1 MKYFLFILLSSFLFC
16 CNNKQNSEGKL
27 LKETSSQTSSA
38 QTKEINQEEEI
49 DNEVLTMKKD
59 KTLEDDLLMLKNVA
73 FCKCLGQE
81 EFSIEKKE
89 PNTYKWIPDA
99 TVGGYVQCSEHLD
112 IEWIV
117 ANPTLDKL
125 VENWLSKSYYK
136 TFQEKETPKR
146 YPTYMKCLDFYN
158 SKSLKK
164 YLDSVR
170 VVLEKRYKASD
181 EKYCTTA
188 TKTDDICYDTP
199 LLQKKIKNK
208 KDKLLILKNIA
219 FCNCM
224 EYEYEQIVKENP
236 DLYSLFIDRSRE
248 DYITYGGL
256 DANLL
261 KNNLSFDNLVKE
273 WHKKEYNTYLAEE
286 NREKIYL
293 TTMKCIDFYN
303 SKKLELYIDSLRVK
317 EKEL

>member
-16 CNNKQNSEGKL
+16 CNNKQNSERKL

-38 QTKEINQEEEI
+38 QTKEIKQEKEI
-49 DNEVLTMKKD
+49 DNEVLTIKKD

-81 EFSIEKKE
+81 RFGIKKKE
-89 PNTYKWIPDA
+89 PNTYKLIPDA
-99 TVGGYVQCSEHLD
+99 TTGG
-112 IEWIV
+112 
-117 ANPTLDKL
+117 
-125 VENWLSKSYYK
+125 
-136 TFQEKETPKR
+136 
-146 YPTYMKCLDFYN
+146 YMKCLDFYN
-158 SKSLKK
+158 SKALKK

-188 TKTDDICYDTP
+188 TKTDDIYYDTP

-208 KDKLLILKNIA
+208 DDKLLILKNIA

-261 KNNLSFDNLVKE
+261 KNDLSFDNLVKE
-273 WHKKEYNTYLAEE
+273 WHKKEYNAYLADD

-293 TTMKCIDFYN
+293 TIMKCIDFYN
-303 SKKLELYIDSLRVK
+303 SKKLELYIESLRVK
-317 EKEL
+317 ELK

>member
-1 MKYFLFILLSSFLFC
+1 MKYFLFISLLSFLFC
-16 CNNKQNSEGKL
+16 CNNKQNSERKL
-27 LKETSSQTSSA
+27 LKETFSQTSAA
-38 QTKEINQEEEI
+38 QTKEIKQEEET
-49 DNEVLTMKKD
+49 DNEALTMKKD
-59 KTLEDDLLMLKNVA
+59 KTIEDDLLMLKNVA

-81 EFSIEKKE
+81 RFSIKKKE
-89 PNTYKWIPDA
+89 PNTYKLIPDA
-99 TVGGYVQCSEHLD
+99 TTGGYLQCSEHLD

-125 VENWLSKSYYK
+125 VENWLSKPYYK
-136 TFQEKETPKR
+136 TFQEKGSPKR

-158 SKSLKK
+158 SKALKK

-181 EKYCTTA
+181 KKYCMTT
-188 TKTDDICYDTP
+188 TKTDDISYDIP
-199 LLQKKIKNK
+199 LLQKKTKNK
-208 KDKLLILKNIA
+208 EDKLLILKNIA

-256 DANLL
+256 EANLT
-261 KNNLSFDNLVKE
+261 KNNLSFDRLVKE
-273 WHKKEYNTYLAEE
+273 WHKKEYNAYPADD
-286 NREKIYL
+286 NREKRYL
-293 TTMKCIDFYN
+293 TIMKCMDFYN
-303 SKKLELYIDSLRVK
+303 SKKLELYIDSLKVK

>member
-1 MKYFLFILLSSFLFC
+1 MRYFLFIWLSSFLFC
-16 CNNKQNSEGKL
+16 CNSKQSNEGKSQ
-27 LKETSSQTSSA
+27 KETSSTASSS
-38 QTKEINQEEEI
+38 QIKEIKQEKEI

-59 KTLEDDLLMLKNVA
+59 KTLEDDLLILKNVA
-73 FCKCLGQE
+73 FCYCLGQE
-81 EFSIEKKE
+81 AFSIENKE
-89 PNTYKWIPDA
+89 PNAYKWIPDA
-99 TVGGYVQCSEHLD
+99 TTSGYLQCNKYLD

-158 SKSLKK
+158 SKALKK

-208 KDKLLILKNIA
+208 EDKLLILKNIA

-286 NREKIYL
+286 NRGKIYL

>member
-1 MKYFLFILLSSFLFC
+1 MKYFLFISLSSFLFC
-16 CNNKQNSEGKL
+16 CNSKQSNEGKSQ
-27 LKETSSQTSSA
+27 KETSSTASST
-38 QTKEINQEEEI
+38 QTKEIKQEKEI

-81 EFSIEKKE
+81 GVRIEKKK

-125 VENWLSKSYYK
+125 VENWLNKSYYK
-136 TFQEKETPKR
+136 TFQEKEPSKR

-158 SKSLKK
+158 SKALKK

-170 VVLEKRYKASD
+170 VVLQKRYKASD
-181 EKYCTTA
+181 EKYCTTT

-208 KDKLLILKNIA
+208 EDKLLILKNIA

-256 DANLL
+256 DANLI
-261 KNNLSFDNLVKE
+261 KNNLSFDRLVKE
-273 WHKKEYNTYLAEE
+273 WHKKEYNAYPADD
-286 NREKIYL
+286 NREKRYL
-293 TTMKCIDFYN
+293 TIMKCIDFYN

>member
-1 MKYFLFILLSSFLFC
+1 MKYFLFISLSSFLFC
-16 CNNKQNSEGKL
+16 CNSKQTNEGKSQE
-27 LKETSSQTSSA
+27 ETSSQTSAA
-38 QTKEINQEEEI
+38 QTKEIKQEEET
-49 DNEVLTMKKD
+49 DNEALTMKKD
-59 KTLEDDLLMLKNVA
+59 KTIEDDLLMLKNVA

-81 EFSIEKKE
+81 RFSIKKKE
-89 PNTYKWIPDA
+89 PNTYKLIPDA
-99 TVGGYVQCSEHLD
+99 TTGGYLQCSEHLD

-125 VENWLSKSYYK
+125 VENWLNKSYYK

-158 SKSLKK
+158 SKALRG

-188 TKTDDICYDTP
+188 TKTDDISYDIP
-199 LLQKKIKNK
+199 LLQKKTKNK
-208 KDKLLILKNIA
+208 EDKLLILKNIA

-256 DANLL
+256 EANLT
-261 KNNLSFDNLVKE
+261 KNNLSFDRLVKE
-273 WHKKEYNTYLAEE
+273 WHKKEYNAYPADD
-286 NREKIYL
+286 NREKRYL
-293 TTMKCIDFYN
+293 TIMKCIDFYN

>member
-1 MKYFLFILLSSFLFC
+1 MRYFLFIWLSSFLFC
-16 CNNKQNSEGKL
+16 CNSKQSNEGKFP
-27 LKETSSQTSSA
+27 KETSSTASSS
-38 QTKEINQEEEI
+38 QIKGIKQEKEI

-73 FCKCLGQE
+73 FCKCFGQE
-81 EFSIEKKE
+81 VFGIEKKE
-89 PNTYKWIPDA
+89 PNTYKLIPDA
-99 TVGGYVQCSEHLD
+99 TTGGYLQCSEHLD

-125 VENWLSKSYYK
+125 VENWLSKPYYK
-136 TFQEKETPKR
+136 TFQEKGSPKR

-158 SKSLKK
+158 SKALKK

-170 VVLEKRYKASD
+170 VVLEKRNKASD
-181 EKYCTTA
+181 EKYCTAA
-188 TKTDDICYDTP
+188 TKTDDIYYDTP

-208 KDKLLILKNIA
+208 DDKLLILKNIA